1 MTLKFDEIIAP
12 SHWAS
17 YLINADES
25 GTDPDQIAAAD
36 RHFDGW
42 HVVSVADESWF
53 SACADLY
60 GSTSRGDE
68 LTTYT
73 VQKI

>member
-1 MTLKFDEIIAP
+1 MTIKFDEIIAP

-36 RHFDGW
+36 RHFDGLR
-42 HVVSVADESWF
+42 VVSVDDESWF
-53 SACADLY
+53 SSCAHLF

-68 LTTYT
+68 LTTYI